1 MGVLLVIGSFFM
13 GYFGLML
20 DGCFQGDVVLF
31 SIAFFLTPSIYA
43 IGRIFDKLI
52 FDKRNDQEDKGQ

>member
-43 IGRIFDKLI
+43 IGRIYDKLMY
-52 FDKRNDQEDKGQ
+52 DNRNTQEDKGQ